1 MTCNKRNHINNWDS
15 LESLPSCGQGGR
27 EPGWGLA
34 VKINK
39 APGARWG
46 EARPPEG
53 PAVGPLPGDSRWPGT
68 WSLRAQ
74 AEPGWTGA
82 PGGGFGLPSWSR
94 SQSHIRGGT
103 PRASLV
109 WVGTCPSPVPV
120 MGGQGCLD
128 GRPAGTT
135 EFPRPGDSPSIFNI
149 LIVVKSSSRKSY
161 HLTIV
166 KWTFLW
172 H

>member
-1 MTCNKRNHINNWDS
+1 M
-15 LESLPSCGQGGR
+15 ESFS
-27 EPGWGLA
+27 EPHPRRDAKGESGL
-34 VKINK
+34 
-39 APGARWG
+39 G
-46 EARPPEG
+46 
-53 PAVGPLPGDSRWPGT
+53 
-68 WSLRAQ
+68 
-74 AEPGWTGA
+74 
-82 PGGGFGLPSWSR
+82 
-94 SQSHIRGGT
+94 
-103 PRASLV
+103 
-109 WVGTCPSPVPV
+109 GTCPSPVPV